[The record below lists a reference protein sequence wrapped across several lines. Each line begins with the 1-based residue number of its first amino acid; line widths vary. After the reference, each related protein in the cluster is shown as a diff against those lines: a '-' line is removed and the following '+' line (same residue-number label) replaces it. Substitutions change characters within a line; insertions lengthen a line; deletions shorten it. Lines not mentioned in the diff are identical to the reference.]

1 MLRSLIAILFVLTT
15 PLAMAA
21 GQWSTHWD
29 HGDLM
34 AIAPDH
40 HLSLRLSH
48 KSDQAVWGYLTVPI
62 TADQLASLNKY
73 RTDPLFPFIR
83 VTVAVDDDN
92 RTAQAKI
99 DQDSMVVQAELDV
112 QHWEELKKGRHL
124 QIRFP
129 DGSHVDESLQGSGN
143 AIRALERQSR

>member
-1 MLRSLIAILFVLTT
+1 
-15 PLAMAA
+15 MAA
-21 GQWSTHWD
+21 GHWTTHRD

-34 AIAPDH
+34 AVAPDH
-40 HLSLRLSH
+40 HISLRLSH

-99 DQDSMVVQAELDV
+99 DQDGMVVEAELDV

-129 DGSHVDESLQGSGN
+129 DGTHYDESLQGSGT
-143 AIRALERQSR
+143 ALRALEQQSP